1 VALASL
7 AAWEKNWNV
16 PIENNIFTY
25 IIKIEFSTSRSDR
38 VSWLPP
44 GHPKFQLVEPA
55 SRVREILQSQ
65 LHAEEEDDDQ
75 EMDLD
80 SDMVIFLVRLSITHS
95 NKALRDQSNFDGTY
109 TV

>member
-1 VALASL
+1 MYFFRFVITA
-7 AAWEKNWNV
+7 
-16 PIENNIFTY
+16 
-25 IIKIEFSTSRSDR
+25 EFLTWLFRSDR

-65 LHAEEEDDDQ
+65 LHAEDEDDDQ

-80 SDMVIFLVRLSITHS
+80 SDMVSGLALVSFCTSLIYST
-95 NKALRDQSNFDGTY
+95 KL
-109 TV
+109 